1 MYVIS
6 CLKVAE
12 FFPRY
17 SILFCLSFHFSQLC
31 LLLCPYSES
40 LGIIIAVLF
49 AKLALNQLTME
60 STSTYVG
67 ALCFGNHST
76 SKNCSHS
83 QTSKRG
89 FFLIKNKKFQW
100 RMVSLHILCSNYER
114 SGEQKQELSMAFL
127 QFLISFV
134 KLYGTIWMKN
144 L

>member
-17 SILFCLSFHFSQLC
+17 SILFCFSFHFSQLC

-49 AKLALNQLTME
+49 SKLALNQLTME

-76 SKNCSHS
+76 SKNCSHRQVKEAS
-83 QTSKRG
+83 FLKRTKNFNSEWFRCIFYGSIRIMKGQENRSK
-89 FFLIKNKKFQW
+89 
-100 RMVSLHILCSNYER
+100 
-114 SGEQKQELSMAFL
+114 AFL

-134 KLYGTIWMKN
+134 KMYGTIRMKN